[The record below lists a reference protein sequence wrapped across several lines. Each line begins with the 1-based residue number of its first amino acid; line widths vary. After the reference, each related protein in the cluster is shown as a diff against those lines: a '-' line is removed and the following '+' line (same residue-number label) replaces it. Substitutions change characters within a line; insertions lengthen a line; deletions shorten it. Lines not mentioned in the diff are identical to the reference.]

1 MERVA
6 EADPPEPSSGLEQRR
21 ADSQPPVVP
30 ELVEICLLHTALRQR
45 EQLAALFQAAREREI
60 SFRAVDAQRAAVG
73 MQLSVDAAALRSS
86 RAGRI
91 PAAITRQGSAAV
103 QSYLL
108 SRQLSVARVGE
119 AEGEDV
125 LR

>member
-30 ELVEICLLHTALRQR
+30 ELVEICQLHAALRQR

-91 PAAITRQGSAAV
+91 PVTITQQGSAAV
-103 QSYLL
+103 EAYLL
-108 SRQLSVARVGE
+108 SRKSAHSGK
-119 AEGEDV
+119 GEDV